1 MTHLKSRHN
10 ENIDV
15 YTSQGCSLNIWS
27 FNKIWALEGIVA
39 EEEYSREKKTSAT
52 KKLYRQ
58 QGNMLKDNGM

>member
-10 ENIDV
+10 ENIEV

-39 EEEYSREKKTSAT
+39 EEEYSREKKH
-52 KKLYRQ
+52 LLQR
-58 QGNMLKDNGM
+58 NFIDNKGTC